1 MIDTRRT
8 PDHSQRAPRAGPI
21 THPIKSGR
29 CNCNPCLWLIAAH
42 RAAVAGVVEDFDRI
56 LSTIVRANRN
66 VWLLQSQAS
75 YLLQSNH
82 TFPAVARLGVH
93 SHRHHIPGLR
103 RVELDGEGGGGEREL
118 DGIKGIVGAAR
129 GWRCTAA

>member
-21 THPIKSGR
+21 THPIQSGR
-29 CNCNPCLWLIAAH
+29 CSCNPCLWLIAAH
-42 RAAVAGVVEDFDRI
+42 RAAVAGVVEHFDRI

-66 VWLLQSQAS
+66 VWLLQSPAN

-82 TFPAVARLGVH
+82 T
-93 SHRHHIPGLR
+93 
-103 RVELDGEGGGGEREL
+103 E
-118 DGIKGIVGAAR
+118 IVGPVCDGGR
-129 GWRCTAA
+129 TAPMPVLAVGRTALVMLSNTVCHVLYLLSE